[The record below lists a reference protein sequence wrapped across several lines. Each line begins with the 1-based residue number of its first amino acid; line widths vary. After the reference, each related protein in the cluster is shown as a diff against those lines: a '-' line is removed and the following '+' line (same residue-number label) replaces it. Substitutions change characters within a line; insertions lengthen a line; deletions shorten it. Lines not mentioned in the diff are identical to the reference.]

1 MLNPSQRFPAIL
13 KHAILALVVFSL
25 FATATSVFAE
35 QKTFGP
41 CNSTARTYRDTQ
53 DPTLYHGWT
62 ERVGAGC
69 SWVFLAMR
77 EWVGSGSNLTSIT
90 VYADAQSLATASMY
104 GQSPQLWFIT
114 SRHQVDG
121 LNFKV
126 RAYTSHDSLH
136 SSCDWFTNGTGQ
148 PVPHCW

>member
-1 MLNPSQRFPAIL
+1 MLNSSQHFSAIL

-25 FATATSVFAE
+25 FVTATAVFAE

-53 DPTLYHGWT
+53 DPLVYHGWT
-62 ERVGAGC
+62 ERVGANC
-69 SWVFLAMR
+69 TWVWLTMR
-77 EWVGSGSNLTSIT
+77 EWVGSGSNLISIT
-90 VYADAQSLATASMY
+90 TDRNAQSLATASMY
-104 GQSPQLWFIT
+104 SQSPQPWFIT

-126 RAYTSHDSLH
+126 RDYTSHDGLH
-136 SSCDWFTNGTGQ
+136 SSCHWFTNGTGQ
-148 PVPHCW
+148 FVPHCW